1 MLLDFLNYDILFDWK
16 CARHFFVWNNIL
28 SQFISSSLGR
38 AATTRKMS
46 CWWFSGRTRLR
57 RNQCVSWHLQEKLRR
72 CLAGFDL
79 RKKYSKH
86 FIVKY
91 VRQNS
96 IFLTTDRKKSKMIIY
111 SLKKIV
117 SNNDKKKYLKII
129 DKAPLIFF
137 FLTPPDW
144 VQWGP
149 TSRQEAVDDTAV

>member
-1 MLLDFLNYDILFDWK
+1 MCK
-16 CARHFFVWNNIL
+16 AFFVWNNIV

-91 VRQNS
+91 VRKNS
-96 IFLTTDRKKSKMIIY
+96 IFLTTDRKKSKIIIY
-111 SLKKIV
+111 PLKKIV

-129 DKAPLIFF
+129 DKVPLIFF
-137 FLTPPDW
+137 PHTTRLSAMR
-144 VQWGP
+144 GNKS
-149 TSRQEAVDDTAV
+149 SRSRWWYSSTTCQCVDATEWTKR